1 MTKAHAIVASKP
13 GGTEVLEYREITLP
27 PLGDGQILIRQN
39 AIGVNFIDI
48 YFRSGAYPWP
58 TPENLVL
65 GQEGAG
71 IVEAVGPNVSGFK
84 VGDRVACMVAHNAY
98 ATHRVVPA
106 AMTVKLPDE
115 VSDAQ
120 AAASMLKGMT
130 AYYLITSS
138 YTVKKGDTVLFHA
151 AAGGVGLIAGQWLAS
166 MGVTAIGTAG
176 GAEKCALGLQNGYAH
191 MIDYNAEDFVARV
204 MELTGG
210 NGVDAV
216 YDSVGKDTYAGS
228 LKVLKRFGSFVSF
241 GQSSGPVADFKLSD
255 LAVGS
260 LRATRPTLFHYT
272 PDRNW
277 LETASAALFAAIGDG
292 TIKLKIDDSFNLQDA
307 GKAHDA
313 LASRK
318 TTGSLVLVVQP

>member
-1 MTKAHAIVASKP
+1 MVKAHAIVASKA
-13 GGTEVLEYREITLP
+13 GGTEMLQYREIELAP
-27 PLGDGQILIRQN
+27 PAEGQILIRQH

-58 TPENLVL
+58 VAENLVL

-71 IVEAVGPNVSGFK
+71 VIEAIGPNVSGFK
-84 VGDRVACMVAHNAY
+84 IGDRVACMVAHNAY
-98 ATHRVVPA
+98 ATHRLVPA
-106 AMTVKLPDE
+106 AMTVKLPDS
-115 VSDAQ
+115 VTDAE

-138 YTVKKGDTVLFHA
+138 YSVKKGDTVLFHA

-176 GAEKCALGLQNGYAH
+176 GAEKCALGLQNGYHH
-191 MIDYNAEDFVARV
+191 MIDYNSEDFVART
-204 MELTGG
+204 MEFTGG
-210 NGVDAV
+210 KGVEAV
-216 YDSVGKDTYAGS
+216 YDSVGADTYAGS

-241 GQSSGPVADFKLSD
+241 GQSSGPATNFKLSD

-272 PDRNW
+272 ADRAW
-277 LETASAALFAAIGDG
+277 LETASAALFAAIGDQ
-292 TIKLKIDDSFNLQDA
+292 TLKLKIDSSYALQDA
-307 GKAHDA
+307 AKAHDA

-318 TTGSLVLVVQP
+318 TTGSLVLVV

>member
-1 MTKAHAIVASKP
+1 MTKAHAIIATKP
-13 GGTEVLEYREITLP
+13 GGTEVLDYREITLP
-27 PLGDGQILIRQN
+27 APAVGQLLIRQN
-39 AIGVNFIDI
+39 AVGVNFIDI

-58 TPENLVL
+58 NPENLVL

-71 IVEAVGPNVSGFK
+71 VVEAIGPDVSGFK

-98 ATHRVVPA
+98 ATHRIVPA
-106 AMTVKLPDE
+106 AMTVKLPDS
-115 VSDAQ
+115 VSDAE

-138 YTVKKGDTVLFHA
+138 YAVKKGDTVLFHA
-151 AAGGVGLIAGQWLAS
+151 AAGGVGLIAGQWLAA

-176 GAEKCALGLQNGYAH
+176 GAEKCALALQNGYAH
-191 MIDYNAEDFVARV
+191 VIDYNSEDFIARV
-204 MELTGG
+204 MEITGG
-210 NGVDAV
+210 KGVDAV

-228 LKVLKRFGSFVSF
+228 LKVLKRFGSIVSF

-272 PDRNW
+272 ADRTW
-277 LETASAALFAAIGDG
+277 LETASAALFAAISDG
-292 TIKLKIDDSFNLQDA
+292 TIKLKIDDSFKLQNA
-307 GKAHDA
+307 ANAHEA

-318 TTGSLVLVVQP
+318 TTGSLVLTI

>member
-1 MTKAHAIVASKP
+1 MTKAHAILASKP
-13 GGTEVLEYREITLP
+13 GGPEVLDYREITLAKP
-27 PLGDGQILIRQN
+27 SEGQILIRQN
-39 AIGVNFIDI
+39 AVGVNYIDI
-48 YFRSGAYPWP
+48 YFRTGAYPWP
-58 TPENLVL
+58 SPENLVL

-71 IVEAVGPNVSGFK
+71 VVEAVGPNVTGFK
-84 VGDRVACMVAHNAY
+84 IGDRVACMVAHNAY
-98 ATHRVVPA
+98 ATHRLVPA
-106 AMTVKLPDE
+106 AMTVKLPDT
-115 VSDAQ
+115 VTDSQ

-138 YTVKKGDTVLFHA
+138 YAVKKGDTVLFHA

-176 GAEKCALGLQNGYAH
+176 GPEKCALGLQNGYAH

-210 NGVDAV
+210 KGVEAV
-216 YDSVGKDTYAGS
+216 YDSVGADTYAGS

-241 GQSSGPVADFKLSD
+241 GQSSGPVTEFKLSD

-272 PDRNW
+272 AERSW
-277 LETASAALFAAIGDG
+277 LETASAALFAAIGNG
-292 TIKLKIDDSFNLQDA
+292 TLKLKIDSSFKLQDA
-307 GKAHDA
+307 AKAHMA

-318 TTGSLVLVVQP
+318 TTGSLVLTV

>member
-1 MTKAHAIVASKP
+1 MTKAFAIVAPKP
-13 GGTEVLEYREITLP
+13 GGTEVLDYREITLP
-27 PLGDGQILIRQN
+27 APSEGQILIRQN

-58 TPENLVL
+58 SPENLVL

-71 IVEAVGPNVSGFK
+71 VVEAVGANVTGFK

-98 ATHRVVPA
+98 ATHRLVPA
-106 AMTVKLPDE
+106 AMTVKLPDS
-115 VSDAQ
+115 VSDAE

-138 YTVKKGDTVLFHA
+138 YAVKKGDTVLFHA

-176 GAEKCALGLQNGYAH
+176 GAEKCALGLQNGYTH

-204 MELTGG
+204 MDITGG
-210 NGVDAV
+210 KGVEAV

-241 GQSSGPVADFKLSD
+241 GQSSGPVTDFKLSD

-272 PDRNW
+272 ADRHW

-292 TIKLKIDDSFNLQDA
+292 TIKLKIDDSFKLQDA
-307 GKAHDA
+307 AKAHEA

-318 TTGSLVLVVQP
+318 TTGSLVLMV

>member
-1 MTKAHAIVASKP
+1 MTNARAIVASKP
-13 GGTEVLEYREITLP
+13 GGTEVLELRSMTLATP
-27 PLGDGQILIRQN
+27 AEGQILIRQN
-39 AIGVNFIDI
+39 AVGVNFIDI
-48 YFRSGAYPWP
+48 YFRSGSYPWP
-58 TPENLVL
+58 VSENLVL

-71 IVEAVGPNVSGFK
+71 VIEAIGPNVAGFK

-98 ATHRVVPA
+98 ATHRIVPA
-106 AMTVKLPDE
+106 AMTVKLPE
-115 VSDAQ
+115 SVSDAQ

-138 YTVKKGDTVLFHA
+138 YAVKAGDVVLFHA

-176 GAEKCALGLQNGYAH
+176 GADKCALALENGYAH
-191 MIDYNAEDFVARV
+191 MIDYNSEDFVARV

-210 NGVDAV
+210 KGVDAV
-216 YDSVGKDTYAGS
+216 YDSVGKDTYPGS
-228 LKVLKRFGSFVSF
+228 LKVLKRFGTFVSF
-241 GQSSGPVADFKLSD
+241 GQSSGPATEFKLAD

-272 PDRNW
+272 ADRNW

-292 TIKLKIDDSFNLQDA
+292 TINLKIDDGFKLEEA
-307 GKAHDA
+307 AKAHQA
-313 LASRK
+313 LESRT
-318 TTGSLVLVVQP
+318 TTGSLVLSV

>member
-1 MTKAHAIVASKP
+1 MTKAHAIVATKP
-13 GGTEVLEYREITLP
+13 GGIEVLDYREITIAAP
-27 PLGDGQILIRQN
+27 AEGQILIRQK

-48 YFRSGAYPWP
+48 YFRTGAYPWP
-58 TPENLVL
+58 VPENLVL

-71 IVEAVGPNVSGFK
+71 VVEAIGPNVPGFK

-98 ATHRVVPA
+98 ATHRIVPA
-106 AMTVKLPDE
+106 AMTVKLPDN
-115 VSDAQ
+115 VSDAD

-138 YTVKKGDTVLFHA
+138 YTAQKGDTVLFHA
-151 AAGGVGLIAGQWLAS
+151 GAGGVGLIAGQWLAA
-166 MGVTAIGTAG
+166 MGVIAIGTAG
-176 GAEKCALGLQNGYAH
+176 GPEKCALALKNGYAH
-191 MIDYNAEDFVARV
+191 VIDYNSEDFVARV

-210 NGVDAV
+210 KGVDAV

-228 LKVLKRFGSFVSF
+228 LKVLKRFGTFVSF
-241 GQSSGPVADFKLSD
+241 GQSSGPVTDFKLAD

-272 PDRNW
+272 PDRVW
-277 LETASAALFAAIGDG
+277 LETASAALFAAIGNG
-292 TIKLKIDDSFNLQDA
+292 TLQLKIDTSFNLKDA
-307 GKAHDA
+307 AKAHEA

-318 TTGSLVLVVQP
+318 TTGSLVLAV

>member
-1 MTKAHAIVASKP
+1 MIKAHAIVAAKP
-13 GGTEVLEYREITLP
+13 GGPEVLAYREIMLAAP
-27 PLGDGQILIRQN
+27 AEGQILMRQT

-48 YFRSGAYPWP
+48 YFRTGAYPWP
-58 TPENLVL
+58 VSENLVL

-71 IVEAVGPNVSGFK
+71 VIEAVGPGVEGFK
-84 VGDRVACMVAHNAY
+84 TGDRVACMVAHNAY

-106 AMTVKLPDE
+106 AMTVKLPAT
-115 VSDAQ
+115 VSEAE

-138 YTVKKGDTVLFHA
+138 YAVKKGDTVLFHA
-151 AAGGVGLIAGQWLAS
+151 AAGGVGLIAGQWLAA

-191 MIDYNAEDFVARV
+191 MIDYNSEDFVARM

-210 NGVDAV
+210 KGVDAV
-216 YDSVGKDTYAGS
+216 YDGVGADTYAGS
-228 LKVLKRFGSFVSF
+228 LKVLKRFGTFVSF
-241 GQSSGPVADFKLSD
+241 GQSSGAVTDFKLSD

-272 PDRNW
+272 ADRAW
-277 LETASAALFAAIGDG
+277 LEKASAALFAAIGDG
-292 TIKLKIDDSFNLQDA
+292 IIKLKIDTSFKLQDA
-307 GKAHDA
+307 AKAHDA
-313 LASRK
+313 LASRN
-318 TTGSLVLVVQP
+318 TTGSLVLVV

>member
-1 MTKAHAIVASKP
+1 MMKAIVATKP
-13 GGTEVLEYREITLP
+13 GGTEVLDYRDIALAAP
-27 PLGDGQILIRQN
+27 ANGQILIRQN

-58 TPENLVL
+58 VAENLVL

-71 IVEAVGPNVSGFK
+71 VVEAVGPDVTGFK
-84 VGDRVACMVAHNAY
+84 VGERVASMVAHNAY
-98 ATHRVVPA
+98 ATHRLVPA
-106 AMTVKLPDE
+106 AMTVKLPDA
-115 VSDAQ
+115 VSDVE
-120 AAASMLKGMT
+120 AAAAMLKGMT

-138 YTVKKGDTVLFHA
+138 YAVKKGDTVLFHA

-166 MGVTAIGTAG
+166 LGVTAIGTAG

-191 MIDYNAEDFVARV
+191 MIDYTSGDFVARV

-210 NGVDAV
+210 KGVDAV
-216 YDSVGKDTYAGS
+216 YDSVGRDTYPGS

-241 GQSSGPVADFKLSD
+241 GQSSGPATEFKLAD

-272 PDRNW
+272 ADRSW
-277 LETASAALFAAIGDG
+277 LEQASTALFAAIGNG
-292 TIKLKIDDSFNLQDA
+292 TLKLKIDTGFKLQDA
-307 GKAHDA
+307 AKAHEA

-318 TTGSLVLVVQP
+318 TTGSLVLMV